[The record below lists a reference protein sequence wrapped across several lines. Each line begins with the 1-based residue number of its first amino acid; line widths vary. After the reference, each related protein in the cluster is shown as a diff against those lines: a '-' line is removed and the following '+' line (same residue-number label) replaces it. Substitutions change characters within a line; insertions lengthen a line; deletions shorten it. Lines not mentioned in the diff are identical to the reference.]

1 MNLVDRAKRGWNA
14 FMNKDPTPFYV
25 GASGSYTSR
34 PDRVR
39 FSKGN
44 EKTIVTSLY
53 NKIAVDVA
61 SLDFRHVVLDADDR
75 FVEYKDSGLDRC
87 LTLEANIDQTGR
99 AFIQD
104 LVASMLDE
112 GCVAAVPIDTDI
124 DPMDTSSFSIETMR
138 TGKIIDWRPRHVV
151 INVYNDR
158 TGHRQDI
165 IMPKDK
171 VAILENPFYAIM
183 NEPNSTMQRLIRK
196 LALSDRIDDKIGS
209 NKLDLLIKLP
219 YAVKGELKRQQ
230 ADQRLNDIEK
240 QLSESPLGIAYIDGT
255 ENVTQ
260 LNRPVE
266 NSLTKEIEFLTSMLF
281 SQLGFHQSVLDGTAD
296 EQTMLNY
303 THSIIETIAVVIVTE
318 FRRKF
323 LSKTA
328 RSQRQSVTFFRDP
341 FKLVPINNIADIA
354 DKFTRNEIMTSNEI
368 RQKVGM
374 KPSDDPK
381 ADKLINSNIS
391 QPADQQAPTNTP
403 DENLKEGGEIQNGS

>member
-1 MNLVDRAKRGWNA
+1 MNLADRLRHGWNA
-14 FMNKDPTPFYV
+14 FMNKDPTPYYT
-25 GASGSYTSR
+25 GLSGSYTSR

-53 NKIAVDVA
+53 NKVAVDVA
-61 SLDFRHVVLDADDR
+61 SLSFRHVVLDKDDR
-75 FVEYKDSGLDRC
+75 FVSYKDTSGLDKC
-87 LTLEANIDQTGR
+87 LTLEANIDQTGF
-99 AFIQD
+99 AFMQD
-104 LVASMLDE
+104 IVMSMLDE
-112 GCVAAVPIDTDI
+112 GCIAVVPVDTNLT
-124 DPMDTSSFSIETMR
+124 PMDTTSIDILSMR
-138 TGKIIDWRPRHVV
+138 TGKITDWRPRHVV
-151 INVYNDR
+151 INLYNDR

-171 VAILENPFYAIM
+171 VAILENPFYAVM

-196 LALSDRIDDKIGS
+196 LALSDRIDDKLGS

-219 YAVKGELKRQQ
+219 YAVRGDLKRQQ
-230 ADQRLNDIEK
+230 ADQRLSDIEK
-240 QLSESPLGIAYIDGT
+240 QLTESHLGIAYIDGT

-303 THSIIETIAVVIVTE
+303 MHQIVETIATVIVTE

-328 RSQRQSVTFFRDP
+328 RSQGQSVMFFGDP
-341 FKLVPINNIADIA
+341 FKLVPVNNIADIA

-368 RQKVGM
+368 RQKIGM

-381 ADKLINSNIS
+381 ADQLVNSNIS
-391 QPADQQAPTNTP
+391 QPTDNQEQVGVPT
-403 DENLKEGGEIQNGS
+403 EEGGEIQNGS